1 MNATS
6 QALVVPL
13 NVLAFAVNEKDA
25 HDATPYFSGAN
36 TVFTDQTGSNQ
47 AFLGANV
54 NRSLMGAPAQP
65 LQAGVHVHW
74 AMPDALTKANTSAE
88 GTLAFMAT
96 PNRWLVQRLLI
107 SGGTATRSSW
117 VVLSDFL
124 NDAQPSGQ
132 TCITLPTFT
141 AASGQDYQ
149 YSGEYQAF
157 SQQWT
162 EPVIPQA
169 QSFVAQTGLELSAV
183 ASGQSVFASFYPNC
197 RGVFGF
203 ADSLADLKLPPNS
216 SVELMYT
223 VTGWYSNN
231 DNDPLCGGLDLTQ
244 IQDALAWTFSDP
256 QQEALP
262 DYSLYQGSAQ
272 GVVWHPDK
280 TYLPDYSVHLPQIA
294 LDLSLG
300 NNPPE
305 SMSCYLQNK
314 LQPTLPAFQLLLNA
328 YFEGLLGK
336 LQHPAPNQFATLK
349 EELQENGFQSIKAEY
364 IYTIVKQLTTYGPD
378 DRPVVTIVP
387 VDILPPKVGDALN
400 LLNFYAQGVQLLQ
413 ESLENYRWQLF
424 ADWYRIFM
432 AISSQQQTAYNI
444 AYQKYTGLEAQ
455 TQQLANATA
464 VLNQQIALVNSQL
477 PPGCALEQVP
487 ALRYWQANDPV
498 FLLGGEAMPPA
509 GRYGSNGQFNANG
522 YLLCR
527 LENQFITSATANK
540 VTVDGDTFAGT
551 RLPLPNALPAP
562 DTFNALLSE
571 ALILNASLLSALCAV
586 PISFDDVLAAL
597 AGQSPLL
604 AVSGSAPS
612 PLSLSH
618 WDGNPWVPLFAAWE
632 VEFQPVFATTDDSKT
647 QLYNYASD
655 FFTSQFTVEQNNG
668 AAIGYAPP
676 TDPASAP
683 FKQTYTGVSILSTS
697 AINGFVQQLKQSS
710 DPVLQKCL
718 QAIEQ
723 QNMVMQ
729 SLSGLNTAFLMQD
742 QDLQLNIK
750 VPDGSEYAPLTQAVA
765 QALGGYASSAPNFN
779 SYYNPVRAGFLKVNL
794 TLIDIYGQKK
804 TVAPTTINIAQ
815 SLTATYQGQP
825 VPAIAYLP
833 PRISQ
838 ASRLL
843 FRFLAADA
851 TNLAE
856 MNLHPATTPIC
867 GWLLP
872 NHLSGALFI
881 YDTQGASLGA
891 LFLNDSKTLIMWQSA
906 PGDGH
911 TIDED
916 VQSVMQDQQ
925 PQLRD
930 LVISLSAAAPQYFN
944 DFMVAID
951 SVNGFVE
958 PQDVST
964 NNDLAVL
971 IGRPIAIVQT
981 ALTLELKGTPQ
992 YNQSWSVLGLD
1003 ADKNP
1008 LAETD
1013 NDFSK
1018 VDFPVVLGDLQ
1029 DLNDGLIGYF
1039 KFGQGNYDW
1048 ANFYTMGAP
1057 ADGGNGVKLPGQNTL
1072 TVKPYPDVGG
1082 TSAAGAT
1089 NRQLLLIDPRA
1100 AVHATTGILPT
1111 TGISIPSDMYA
1122 ATLSSLEMTFLTSP
1136 VLSGSSAFNL
1146 PLPNEAG
1153 YQWSWIQERMVDSSA
1168 RWEIRGDV
1176 TNSQPDSL
1184 WSYTPQ
1190 TLLEGWLRI
1199 NPDLLSFE
1207 IFNADHKAIL
1217 KQGLNDKLT
1226 LTISNRQGR
1235 PVTFSPAQ
1243 LVAEGTPPA
1252 GSIFYLHFG
1261 SAVPQAA
1268 VAGIVLAAAGWQFSC
1283 ITDKQYGSYWAASP
1297 LQDVVLAGGANFSI
1311 SVDHLQIA
1319 TDKQQIMVYA
1329 DYYQIGNVNDGVYQ
1343 DVLGIAQQ

>member
-881 YDTQGASLGA
+881 YDTQGASLGRC
-891 LFLNDSKTLIMWQSA
+891 S
-906 PGDGH
+906 
-911 TIDED
+911 
-916 VQSVMQDQQ
+916 
-925 PQLRD
+925 
-930 LVISLSAAAPQYFN
+930 
-944 DFMVAID
+944 
-951 SVNGFVE
+951 
-958 PQDVST
+958 ST
-964 NNDLAVL
+964 TA
-971 IGRPIAIVQT
+971 RPSSCGSRRPAT
-981 ALTLELKGTPQ
+981 ATP
-992 YNQSWSVLGLD
+992 
-1003 ADKNP
+1003 
-1008 LAETD
+1008 
-1013 NDFSK
+1013 
-1018 VDFPVVLGDLQ
+1018 
-1029 DLNDGLIGYF
+1029 
-1039 KFGQGNYDW
+1039 
-1048 ANFYTMGAP
+1048 
-1057 ADGGNGVKLPGQNTL
+1057 
-1072 TVKPYPDVGG
+1072 
-1082 TSAAGAT
+1082 
-1089 NRQLLLIDPRA
+1089 
-1100 AVHATTGILPT
+1100 
-1111 TGISIPSDMYA
+1111 
-1122 ATLSSLEMTFLTSP
+1122 
-1136 VLSGSSAFNL
+1136 
-1146 PLPNEAG
+1146 
-1153 YQWSWIQERMVDSSA
+1153 
-1168 RWEIRGDV
+1168 
-1176 TNSQPDSL
+1176 
-1184 WSYTPQ
+1184 
-1190 TLLEGWLRI
+1190 
-1199 NPDLLSFE
+1199 
-1207 IFNADHKAIL
+1207 
-1217 KQGLNDKLT
+1217 
-1226 LTISNRQGR
+1226 
-1235 PVTFSPAQ
+1235 
-1243 LVAEGTPPA
+1243 
-1252 GSIFYLHFG
+1252 
-1261 SAVPQAA
+1261 
-1268 VAGIVLAAAGWQFSC
+1268 
-1283 ITDKQYGSYWAASP
+1283 
-1297 LQDVVLAGGANFSI
+1297 
-1311 SVDHLQIA
+1311 
-1319 TDKQQIMVYA
+1319 
-1329 DYYQIGNVNDGVYQ
+1329 
-1343 DVLGIAQQ
+1343 